1 MSLSQSVNLFLNLFL
16 DAYPGTG
23 EEVVLDSK
31 IGAKESSKTEA
42 CLEVA
47 TVSGA

>member
-1 MSLSQSVNLFLNLFL
+1 MHILEL
-16 DAYPGTG
+16 
-23 EEVVLDSK
+23 EREVVLDSK
-31 IGAKESSKTEA
+31 IGAKENSKTEA